1 MLRMR
6 QSKLLSRRQGGHG
19 SLAYLRFVIPTVHYF
34 SNVAAIISYAPAGY
48 VRLDWQPV
56 AASATEL
63 RAIYEHVLRA
73 MHHHRSTA
81 LMSVHNQRPPM
92 PTDVQEWLVQ
102 NWIPRAV
109 AEVSFSLC
117 AIVEAATP
125 LSRLAARAVGTSLKK
140 QLSYAFFATD
150 TEADAWLRK

>member
-1 MLRMR
+1 M
-6 QSKLLSRRQGGHG
+6 
-19 SLAYLRFVIPTVHYF
+19 IPTVHYF
-34 SNVAAIISYAPAGY
+34 SNAAAVISYAPAGY

-73 MHHHRSTA
+73 LHHHRSTA

-92 PTDVQEWLVQ
+92 PPDVQEWLVES
-102 NWIPRAV
+102 WIPRAV
-109 AEVSFSLC
+109 TEVGYGRC
-117 AIVEAATP
+117 AIVEAAAP
-125 LSRLAARAVGTSLKK
+125 LSRLAARAVGTGLKG

-150 TEADAWLRK
+150 AEADAWLRK